1 MSFRKWKNALHK
13 IISYELENG
22 NINKYNTTSP
32 TGMSTECDK
41 IIFNS
46 LKSSCSEFFY
56 GLNTEIIHIAY
67 VLRLILESCNSKD
80 EIVLDFSNLN
90 YWAEDCVPKAI
101 ASYRRYKRKPL
112 YLLRAQVI
120 RIF

>member
-1 MSFRKWKNALHK
+1 MQAIDYTEVLYHLGIDFDERDEQIQKRVQKRVAFRKWKNALHK

-22 NINKYNTTSP
+22 NINKYNTTPP

-41 IIFNS
+41 ILFNS

-67 VLRLILESCNSKD
+67 VLRLILESCDFKD
-80 EIVLDFSNLN
+80 EIVLDFQ
-90 YWAEDCVPKAI
+90 I
-101 ASYRRYKRKPL
+101 
-112 YLLRAQVI
+112 
-120 RIF
+120 